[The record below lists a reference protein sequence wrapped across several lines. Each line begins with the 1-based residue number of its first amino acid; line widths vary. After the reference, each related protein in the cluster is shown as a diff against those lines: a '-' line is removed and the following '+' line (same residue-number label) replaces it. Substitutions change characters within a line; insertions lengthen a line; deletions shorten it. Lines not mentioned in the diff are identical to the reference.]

1 MTDVEAPA
9 ALYERRGNVA
19 LITINR
25 PDARNAVNG
34 AVSTAVGD
42 ALQQAQDDADVWAVV
57 ITGAGDKSF
66 CAGADL
72 KAISRRENLF
82 HPQHPEWG
90 FAGYV
95 RHFIDK
101 PTIAAV
107 NGTAFGGG
115 TELALASDL
124 VVAQES
130 AKFGLPEV
138 KRGLIAAAG
147 GVFRI
152 VEQLPRKVAMQ
163 LLFTGEPITAAE
175 ALEWGLINQVVPDG
189 TVVEA
194 ALALAER
201 ITVNAPLAVQASKR
215 VAAGVDDGTITA
227 DEARLVAHHARDR
240 RADEVGGRQ
249 GRAPGVRREASA
261 GLEGALNR
269 SRLAGRDLFC
279 PEHAF
284 HERRIAVGPRRQGFP
299 IAHRENLDVLTCF
312 SVDRRFAQYDDGVAV
327 GEEAVRFHHG
337 CLLAESHQ
345 QLADLAFAMISA
357 ADRAAAR
364 LSPLDVV
371 VVEAQ
376 HRIQI
381 AAAEGFV
388 ALLDHVDVPLG
399 LFRHASAPFA
409 FGYRCSMRRDIRAAS
424 K

>member
-1 MTDVEAPA
+1 VTDLEAPA

-42 ALQQAQDDADVWAVV
+42 ALQRAQDDVDVWAVV

-175 ALEWGLINQVVPDG
+175 ALQWGLINLVVPDG
-189 TVVEA
+189 AVVQA

-215 VAAGVDDGTITA
+215 VAVGVDDGTITA
-227 DEARLVAHHARDR
+227 DE
-240 RADEVGGRQ
+240 VGWSRTM
-249 GRAPGVRREASA
+249 REI
-261 GLEGALNR
+261 GALMKSEDAR
-269 SRLAGRDLFC
+269 
-279 PEHAF
+279 E
-284 HERRIAVGPRRQGFP
+284 GP
-299 IAHRENLDVLTCF
+299 
-312 SVDRRFAQYDDGVAV
+312 
-327 GEEAVRFHHG
+327 
-337 CLLAESHQ
+337 
-345 QLADLAFAMISA
+345 LAFAEK
-357 ADRAAAR
+357 RQPVWKAR
-364 LSPLDVV
+364 
-371 VVEAQ
+371 
-376 HRIQI
+376 
-381 AAAEGFV
+381 
-388 ALLDHVDVPLG
+388 
-399 LFRHASAPFA
+399 
-409 FGYRCSMRRDIRAAS
+409 
-424 K
+424 